1 MLLFHAPQ
9 EVTRLL
15 SASVDYAQQARLL
28 IARVAA
34 KQGYTDVI
42 PVPDYSTKA
51 KAQAAIGLDMK
62 TLNENK
68 QRFLQEIE
76 PKWIE
81 EAKKTGKLIEL

>member
-1 MLLFHAPQ
+1 
-9 EVTRLL
+9 
-15 SASVDYAQQARLL
+15 
-28 IARVAA
+28 
-34 KQGYTDVI
+34 
-42 PVPDYSTKA
+42 
-51 KAQAAIGLDMK
+51 MK